1 MPELNALHVIRDG
14 TLPFGD
20 RHHLLGRHKQK
31 LRARIN
37 EFPDQPR
44 AGDPVDLHSFSR
56 NPLHVSFSPLV
67 TVTPTARTHWR
78 APGKA
83 RKPMIAA
90 TATKAG
96 SGSFFSFQSS
106 PTATSAIS
114 AVIQSLME
122 RSARTITA
130 PVLAPI
136 AAAVTPSKKATS
148 AGRLP
153 YFLKYGA
160 GRMVKR

>member
-31 LRARIN
+31 LRVRIN
-37 EFPDQPR
+37 EFPDQPW

-67 TVTPTARTHWR
+67 LSRRLSAPHRR

-83 RKPMIAA
+83 KKPMIAA
-90 TATKAG
+90 TATNAG
-96 SGSFFSFQSS
+96 SGSFFTFQSS

-114 AVIQSLME
+114 AVIQSLID

-130 PVLAPI
+130 PVIAPI
-136 AAAVTPSKKATS
+136 AAAVTPSTNATS

-153 YFLKYGA
+153 YFLNYGA
-160 GRMVKR
+160 GRIAKR